1 MDVNEIRAKIE
12 NEIPKILNEN
22 ATIRIRDDA
31 YGHSAGDS
39 IEEYIKKLLLRVGL
53 EAYYT
58 NEFVEKFFNLVGRDQ
73 TKLNNIL
80 NDLWWNDLPLYST
93 KQKTNFLNGK
103 KIGGYQQAGA
113 DIVIFYGNNLLKEP
127 EKIILINAKSH
138 NIDRK
143 SRAPN
148 IISAQRLLEFCNK
161 ILSTPEKLNNT
172 EYWFMGVNHTS
183 IDASTAE
190 IKSIMIKDL
199 FKINTDKITQIN
211 FDAAIQIQT
220 HIKDMEE
227 IPQTKKEFIKNLSEL
242 FIKTWHRH
250 TNQKTRKYENLVEEI
265 NSKITKI

>member
-1 MDVNEIRAKIE
+1 MNVEEIREKIE
-12 NEIPKILNEN
+12 KNIPNVLSEN
-22 ATIRIRDDA
+22 STIRIRDDA

-39 IEEYIKKLLLRVGL
+39 IEEFIKKMLINQGL

-58 NEFVEKFFNLVGRDQ
+58 NEFIEKFFNLVGRDER
-73 TKLNNIL
+73 KLESIL
-80 NDLWWNDLPLYST
+80 EDLWWNDLPLYSR

-113 DIVIFYGNNLLKEP
+113 DIVIFYGDDILKEP
-127 EKIILINAKSH
+127 EKLILINAKSH
-138 NIDRK
+138 NVDRK

-161 ILSTPEKLNNT
+161 ILSTPEKLNYT

-183 IDASTAE
+183 IDASTAK

-220 HIKDMEE
+220 HISDMEE
-227 IPQTKKEFIKNLSEL
+227 ISQTKKEFIKNLSDL

-250 TNQKTRKYENLVEEI
+250 TNQKTKKYESLVEEI
-265 NSKITKI
+265 NSKI